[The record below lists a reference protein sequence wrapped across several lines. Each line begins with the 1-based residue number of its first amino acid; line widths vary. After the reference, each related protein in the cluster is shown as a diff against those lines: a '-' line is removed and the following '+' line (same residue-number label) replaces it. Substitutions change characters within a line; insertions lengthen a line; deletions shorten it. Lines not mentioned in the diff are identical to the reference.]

1 MTAARLPRPAA
12 LATVLLL
19 LVVAIVAFPREAHGQ
34 IGGRVLNPNGV
45 TPTATTV
52 LVTIKGPE
60 GESTRQAIA
69 GRFMFPALARGTR
82 VTVQAGAP
90 GLISK
95 TVAATA
101 PDTLVVLVL
110 RAPQAGERFNIVP
123 QGSLARRRPA
133 AAPVQAETAAA
144 PAQPETA
151 AAQDSAKPN
160 DQPTSPATTAESRTG
175 ATAQGLA
182 VQDALFTAAEL
193 VDREPA
199 SVSGCTAAA
208 CATRYSA
215 DVGTVTFWTRLT
227 GGSPGR
233 WVEHVWYHGE
243 REIARV
249 RQKVEGPT
257 WRTWTR
263 KRILPE
269 WTGDWRVEVVAED
282 GTVLAERFF
291 TVEQ

>member
-52 LVTIKGPE
+52 LVTIKAPD

-82 VTVQAGAP
+82 VTVQAVAP

-95 TVAATA
+95 TVTATA

-110 RAPQAGERFNIVP
+110 RATQAGERFNIVP
-123 QGSLARRRPA
+123 QGVAGRRRDATPS
-133 AAPVQAETAAA
+133 QGETTAAA
-144 PAQPETA
+144 ALEQRPAQASHDAPERRSA
-151 AAQDSAKPN
+151 AS
-160 DQPTSPATTAESRTG
+160 
-175 ATAQGLA
+175 AQGLA
-182 VQDALFTAAEL
+182 VQDAVFTAAEL
-193 VDREPA
+193 VDRAPA
-199 SVSGCTAAA
+199 SASGCTAAA
-208 CATRYSA
+208 CATRYSP
-215 DVGTVTFWTRLT
+215 DVGTVTLWTRLV

-233 WVEHVWYHGE
+233 WVEHVWYHGDK
-243 REIARV
+243 EIARV
-249 RQKVEGPT
+249 RQKVEGAT
-257 WRTWTR
+257 WRTWSR

-291 TVEQ
+291 TIERR